1 MKQKKN
7 VQIILIN
14 IVCVLALMLVVF
26 PLLLIAQYDYPSADD
41 WSFSI
46 YSYNAVKN
54 GEGIIGALMGALEA
68 VKHYYINWEGRFSI
82 AFLGALQPGI
92 WGEKYYAIV
101 AWMMI
106 GAIIISE
113 MFLMKNCLCEN
124 NRKENRWLWLPI
136 IVPVLI
142 LQILYVPAP
151 IESFYWYNGS
161 VNYTFVYGLSLVLL
175 VLFVKMGKNTY
186 PKWKYILMA
195 IAACL
200 LAILVGGDN
209 FATSLSCLLTL
220 CVLSC
225 LFWLYDKKALLK
237 TWYVTLIM
245 GICLMLCIV
254 APGNKARINGNFG
267 GETGGAI
274 EAILMS
280 LVRSATNIYSWTN
293 IKVILMILF
302 IIPFAWK
309 CVKNISY
316 EFKLPGIFTL
326 LTFGLYASQ
335 ITATMYVDG
344 TTGGGRMA
352 DILFYSYNVWMIGNV
367 IYWLGWL
374 NKRQNRVQKLMND
387 FQHRFGKLLLPYC
400 AVIGAILVCI
410 IYTNDLRQ
418 ITSYRAYRDWRQGW
432 AQQYA
437 AEWDARIAVLK
448 DENVKGVEFTPL
460 SVYPEMILYTDL
472 QDEEGYTWVNTA
484 CASYYGKEWI
494 TIVPPKN

>member
-1 MKQKKN
+1 MKTKKN
-7 VQIILIN
+7 WKLIFIN
-14 IVCVLALMLVVF
+14 VVCLSALLVVIF
-26 PLLLIAQYDYPSADD
+26 PLLFVGMYNYPSADD
-41 WSFSI
+41 WSYGRGGYQI
-46 YSYNAVKN
+46 IRN
-54 GEGIIGALMGALEA
+54 GGGLLSVLKSSVETTWETYMH
-68 VKHYYINWEGRFSI
+68 VEGRFAGI
-82 AFLGALQPGI
+82 FMATLQPGI
-92 WGEKYYAIV
+92 WGEKYYGLVVWILIGSIV
-101 AWMMI
+101 L
-106 GAIIISE
+106 STC
-113 MFLMKNCLCEN
+113 FFFRSFLCEN
-124 NRKENRWLWLPI
+124 CYKENKWLWF
-136 IVPVLI
+136 PVVAPMLI
-142 LQILYVPAP
+142 MQLLYCPSPV
-151 IESFYWYNGS
+151 ESFYWYTGAMY
-161 VNYTFVYGLSLVLL
+161 YTFSYGLSLILL
-175 VLFVKMGKNTY
+175 VLFWRMGKGTY
-186 PKWKYILMA
+186 TKGKYVL
-195 IAACL
+195 CSVLGSL
-200 LAILVGGDN
+200 LAVLVGGAN
-209 FATSLSCLLTL
+209 FGTSLACFLTLFIMSIIFLVYHRKFFFRTWFITLLTGI
-220 CVLSC
+220 S
-225 LFWLYDKKALLK
+225 LL
-237 TWYVTLIM
+237 
-245 GICLMLCIV
+245 LCIL
-254 APGNKARINGNFG
+254 APGNTHRINTNFG
-267 GETGGAI
+267 GETRGAL

-387 FQHRFGKLLLPYC
+387 VQHRFGKLLLPYC

-437 AEWDARIAVLK
+437 TEWDDRIAVLK
-448 DENVKGVEFTPL
+448 DENVKRVEFTPL

-484 CASYYGKEWI
+484 CASYYEKEWI